1 MEVGYIESLQQAA
14 QSAAKLLMNISE
26 RQTLVMKSIF
36 LKASEIAKVDWLKVN
51 ILKSAEHGQTFN
63 ELLVFRNKPVLYV
76 IEIVNDIDHELLLK
90 AFHDYTQTG
99 LRAFPSFW
107 NNRLNNK
114 GHKILYVGKVVR
126 NFHGRVIQ
134 HMGYHKS
141 SQTQGL
147 QLAHWAALIGV
158 DVKINYCV
166 FEPEESSLMSILEYQ
181 LADTLKPLLGKH
193 K

>member
-1 MEVGYIESLQQAA
+1 MPGAYFTFLFSWPL
-14 QSAAKLLMNISE
+14 KLL
-26 RQTLVMKSIF
+26 R
-36 LKASEIAKVDWLKVN
+36 KAWLAGAKHL
-51 ILKSAEHGQTFN
+51 EHFSGIN
-63 ELLVFRNKPVLYV
+63 VRAGEELYN
-76 IEIVNDIDHELLLK
+76 
-90 AFHDYTQTG
+90 
-99 LRAFPSFW
+99 W

-114 GHKILYVGKVVR
+114 GHKVLYVGKVVR

-134 HMGYHKS
+134 HMGYHRS

-166 FEPEESSLMSILEYQ
+166 FESEEANLMSILEYQ